1 MATLFVSDLHLDAD
15 RPASIDLFLRFLQS
29 EAKHADA
36 LFILGDLFEAWI
48 GDDDD
53 NPSLTPVLQALSDLT
68 DSGVPCFAMHG
79 NRDFLLGDRFESST
93 GCRLLDEWHVTEI
106 AGERVLMTHGDL
118 LCTDDLPYQDLRNT
132 VRNEAWQTQFLA
144 KPLAQ
149 RRAIATDLRQ
159 RSRTETAAKPA
170 EIMDVNAGTVADAF
184 RKHGARVLVH
194 GHTHRPAIHA
204 LAVDE
209 APVTRIVLGAWYDEG
224 SVLRWDADGY
234 RLETL

>member
-53 NPSLTPVLQALSDLT
+53 NPSFAPVLEALSRLT
-68 DSGVPCFAMHG
+68 DAGVPCFAMHG

-93 GCRLLDEWHVTEI
+93 GCRLLDEWHVAEI
-106 AGERVLMTHGDL
+106 AGERALMTHGDL
-118 LCTDDLPYQDLRNT
+118 LCTDDVPYQDLRKT
-132 VRNEAWQTQFLA
+132 VRNQAWQTQFLA
-144 KPLAQ
+144 KSLAE
-149 RRAIATDLRQ
+149 RRAIAADLRQ

-170 EIMDVNAGTVADAF
+170 EIMDVNADTVADAF
-184 RKHGARVLVH
+184 RKHGTRILIH

-204 LAVDE
+204 LTVDD
-209 APVTRIVLGAWYDEG
+209 APVTRVVLGAWYAGG